1 MHISDEEKRQALDN
15 ALGLIIMH
23 FNLKDETIDSLRE
36 KLTWKFESKRRI
48 VFEKKSDIDAK
59 YVGDILENE
68 NHKRAIELL
77 RKYGT
82 EEMVQKYIKDES
94 YKDGSDQRVIGMIY
108 AQIFIV
114 CPKEEVQ
121 TVENRLS
128 YRKKYDLWEF
138 EEIKGSNGWFL
149 IYN

>member
-1 MHISDEEKRQALDN
+1 MEKEKKLVLDN
-15 ALGLIIMH
+15 ALGLIIKH

-36 KLTWKFESKRRI
+36 KLTWKFETKRRI
-48 VFEKKSDIDAK
+48 VFEKKRDIDSK
-59 YVGDILENE
+59 YIGDVLENE
-68 NHKRAIELL
+68 SHKRAIEVL

-82 EEMVQKYIKDES
+82 EEIVQKYITDEN
-94 YKDGSDQRVIGMIY
+94 YKDCSDERVIEMIY

-128 YRKKYDLWEF
+128 YRKKFDLWEF